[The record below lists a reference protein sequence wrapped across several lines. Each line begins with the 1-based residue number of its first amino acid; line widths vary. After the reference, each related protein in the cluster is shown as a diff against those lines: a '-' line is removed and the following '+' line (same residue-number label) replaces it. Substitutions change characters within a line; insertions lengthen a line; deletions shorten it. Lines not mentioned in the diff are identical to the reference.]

1 MKSGVTSVC
10 VYCGSSNGE
19 SEGLRTAAAEFG
31 GILAKKGV
39 RLVYGGGNVGLMGII
54 ADAVMAGGGAVTGVI
69 PHFLDEAERAHLTV
83 TELIRVDS
91 MHERKT
97 AMFERSDAF
106 VALPGGLGTLDEII
120 EVITWRQ
127 LRLHDKPILFA
138 DLEGYWQPLRALIDA
153 AVAAGFA
160 SSSVH
165 RLYDMVD
172 RVGAIL
178 PALDA
183 AQARAARAQSERL

>member
-1 MKSGVTSVC
+1 MSEISSVC

-31 GILAKKGV
+31 GILATKGV
-39 RLVYGGGNVGLMGII
+39 RLIYGGGNVGLMGII
-54 ADAVMAGGGAVTGVI
+54 ADAVLAGGGAVTGVI
-69 PHFLDEAERAHLTV
+69 PHFLDEAERAHLAV
-83 TELIRVDS
+83 TELVRVDS

-106 VALPGGLGTLDEII
+106 VALPGGLGTLDEVI

-138 DLEGYWQPLRALIDA
+138 DFEGYWRPLRALIDA
-153 AVAAGFA
+153 TIAAGFA
-160 SSSVH
+160 SPSVH

-172 RVGAIL
+172 RPQAIL
-178 PALDA
+178 PALA
-183 AQARAARAQSERL
+183 EARARAARVQSERL